1 MDIGTLM
8 ASFIAASFVLG
19 CVVFWRSL

>member
-8 ASFIAASFVLG
+8 ASFMAASFVLG
-19 CVVFWRSL
+19 CVVFWKSL